1 MEHNLM
7 RGIIGVLLAALMLCG
22 ATACAEYNDRE
33 LIGIEVRNL
42 PQEAIPVGEFDSAGI
57 QFELQYDNG
66 TTERKNVREDTVP
79 EEYRHL
85 LQEPGVHTLEFL
97 YRGFEVSFTIELRE
111 YRNYQV
117 RFLNALEQE
126 VSVQT
131 VREGLDAVPPTAEQ
145 MEVEGYRWLGTF
157 DKDYTKIQEDKDIKG
172 EYVQDVKAWK
182 VVFYNGKN
190 QIISEQTVRDGGS
203 AVEPSESER
212 AVEGYIWVSWD
223 SSFTDLHRDTRVY
236 GVYAKGYY
244 LNYEARGEGGISS
257 TFVSGIP
264 LTYGTAV
271 MLAAE
276 AKEGNVFVGWYQDE
290 VLVCENAEYTFTMP
304 AQDLTLTA
312 VFEEAG
318 EPATP
323 DEYFIFTLLENGTY
337 SVRAK
342 NRNKMPAKVV
352 LPSSYNGKA
361 VTEIADSYL
370 GNGAFSMSRNIT
382 EVVLPDSISRIGN
395 NAFLYCSNLT
405 SITIGN
411 EVKSI
416 GGAAFFGC
424 MNLTSVM
431 IGNAVTSIGASAF
444 CSCTNLTNVTIGRG
458 VMSIGWEAFSGCS
471 NLESIA
477 VSSGNRIYHSAGNCL
492 IETKS
497 KKLVAGCKN
506 SVIPVDGSVTNIENF
521 AFRGCKSLTSI
532 EIPSCVTS
540 IGKEAFFECSGLVN
554 LTIGYGVTSIGE
566 FSFRGCTNLESIT
579 VSIDNRVYHSVGNC
593 LIKTETKKLVVGCK
607 NSVIP
612 VDGSVT
618 SIEDFAY
625 EGCSSLTSIEIPIS
639 VMKIGAWAFSGC
651 NGLTSVTLGNG
662 IMSIGDYAFSYCS
675 KLENIEIPDSIT
687 SIGNSAFYG
696 CSGLTSLWIPAGV
709 TSIGMGAFG
718 GCNSLES
725 ITVCNSNRTYHSAG
739 NCLIETATKLLLA
752 GCNNSVIPA
761 NGSVTSIGD
770 YAFYGCSSLTSIE
783 LPESLTSIREG
794 AFYDCSGLTSISIP
808 ASVTVIGDSAFRD
821 FSSLREI
828 VYHGTKAQ
836 WEAIDKGV
844 DWASNTNDTFKIIC
858 TDGVLDV

>member
-1 MEHNLM
+1 MKHNLM

-111 YRNYQV
+111 YRKYQV

-157 DKDYTKIQEDKDIKG
+157 DKDYTKIQEDMDVKG
-172 EYVQDVKAWK
+172 EYVQDVNAWK

-223 SSFTDLHRDTRVY
+223 SPFTDIHRDTRVY
-236 GVYAKGYY
+236 GVYAKAYY
-244 LNYEARGEGGISS
+244 LNYEAKGEGGISS

-264 LTYGTAV
+264 LTYGTSV
-271 MLAAE
+271 TLIAE
-276 AKEGNVFVGWYQDE
+276 AKEGNVFAGWYEDDI
-290 VLVCENAEYTFTMP
+290 LVCESAEYTFTMP

-361 VTEIADSYL
+361 VTEITDGSL
-370 GNGAFSMSRNIT
+370 TRGAFFACKDIT
-382 EVVLPDSISRIGN
+382 KIVIPESISRIGN
-395 NAFLYCSNLT
+395 YAFENCIGLTEIKIPDSVT
-405 SITIGN
+405 SIGC
-411 EVKSI
+411 
-416 GGAAFFGC
+416 AAFSYC
-424 MNLTSVM
+424 IDL
-431 IGNAVTSIGASAF
+431 IIIEIPDAVTSIGDYAF
-444 CSCTNLTNVTIGRG
+444 EDCKGLRNIKIPDSVINIGLG
-458 VMSIGWEAFSGCS
+458 VSNGCNS
-471 NLESIA
+471 LESIT
-477 VSSGNRIYHSAGNCL
+477 VSNGNRVYHSMGNCL
-492 IETKS
+492 IEIETQ
-497 KKLVAGCKN
+497 KLVAGCKN
-506 SVIPVDGSVTNIENF
+506 SI
-521 AFRGCKSLTSI
+521 
-532 EIPSCVTS
+532 
-540 IGKEAFFECSGLVN
+540 
-554 LTIGYGVTSIGE
+554 
-566 FSFRGCTNLESIT
+566 
-579 VSIDNRVYHSVGNC
+579 
-593 LIKTETKKLVVGCK
+593 
-607 NSVIP
+607 IP

-618 SIEDFAY
+618 SIGNMAFGVCVNLTSIKIPDSVTSIGINAFFC
-625 EGCSSLTSIEIPIS
+625 CSGLTSIEIP
-639 VMKIGAWAFSGC
+639 
-651 NGLTSVTLGNG
+651 
-662 IMSIGDYAFSYCS
+662 
-675 KLENIEIPDSIT
+675 
-687 SIGNSAFYG
+687 
-696 CSGLTSLWIPAGV
+696 
-709 TSIGMGAFG
+709 
-718 GCNSLES
+718 
-725 ITVCNSNRTYHSAG
+725 
-739 NCLIETATKLLLA
+739 
-752 GCNNSVIPA
+752 
-761 NGSVTSIGD
+761 GSVTSIGND
-770 YAFYGCSSLTSIE
+770 AFFYCNSLTSVTIG
-783 LPESLTSIREG
+783 SGVTSIGAG
-794 AFYDCSGLTSISIP
+794 AFSYCSNLESIEIPDSVTSIGDR
-808 ASVTVIGDSAFRD
+808 ALEECIG
-821 FSSLREI
+821 LREI
-828 VYHGTKAQ
+828 VYHGTKVQ
-836 WEAIDKGV
+836 WEAIDKAS
-844 DWASNTNDTFKIIC
+844 DWDINTNDTFKIIC